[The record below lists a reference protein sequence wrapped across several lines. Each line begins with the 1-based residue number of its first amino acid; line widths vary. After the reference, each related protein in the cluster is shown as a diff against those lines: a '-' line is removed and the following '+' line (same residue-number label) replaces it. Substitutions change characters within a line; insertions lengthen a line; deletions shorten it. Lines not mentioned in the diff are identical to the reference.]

1 MNEQDNKII
10 ASIGEFLAHALEL
23 DQPER
28 RRQRRSLETTLAHAE
43 RNENKDQ
50 KFFDM
55 YSLVIGVLVIFAIGI
70 FILAMTVSSHTQEV
84 FVRSYTGL
92 RRFHFRSEPFTWLY
106 RTTRNVCSE
115 FNRVRRGEPLEQE
128 PVDVDGAPDREVS
141 DYERAR
147 RVRQL
152 VIRLPDRQQEVVMLR
167 IFEDLSVAETARL
180 MRCREGTVKA
190 LLHKATNN
198 LKRVMATQASEDD

>member
-1 MNEQDNKII
+1 
-10 ASIGEFLAHALEL
+10 
-23 DQPER
+23 
-28 RRQRRSLETTLAHAE
+28 
-43 RNENKDQ
+43 
-50 KFFDM
+50 
-55 YSLVIGVLVIFAIGI
+55 
-70 FILAMTVSSHTQEV
+70 MTVDEHSDNELVRQFKSGDSRAFDAIVERFQDRVYRLACVWLYDPQNAADATQEV

-115 FNRVRRGEPLEQE
+115 FNRVRHGEPLEHE
-128 PVDVDGAPDREVS
+128 PADAGDAPEREVS
-141 DYERAR
+141 DFERAR

-152 VIRLPDRQQEVVMLR
+152 VARLPARQQEVVMLR
-167 IFEDLSVAETARL
+167 IFEDLSVGETARL

-198 LKRVMATQASEDD
+198 LKRVMATQVTEHD

>member
-1 MNEQDNKII
+1 
-10 ASIGEFLAHALEL
+10 
-23 DQPER
+23 
-28 RRQRRSLETTLAHAE
+28 
-43 RNENKDQ
+43 
-50 KFFDM
+50 
-55 YSLVIGVLVIFAIGI
+55 
-70 FILAMTVSSHTQEV
+70 MTVDEHSDNELVRQFKSGDSRAFDAIVERFQDRVYRLACVWLYDAQNAADATQEV

-128 PVDVDGAPDREVS
+128 PADAREAPERAVS
-141 DYERAR
+141 ELERAR

-152 VIRLPDRQQEVVMLR
+152 VARLPARQQEVVMLR
-167 IFEDLSVAETARL
+167 IFEDLSVGETARL
-180 MRCREGTVKA
+180 MGCREGTVKA

-198 LKRVMATQASEDD
+198 LKRVMAAQASEHE

>member
-1 MNEQDNKII
+1 
-10 ASIGEFLAHALEL
+10 
-23 DQPER
+23 
-28 RRQRRSLETTLAHAE
+28 
-43 RNENKDQ
+43 
-50 KFFDM
+50 
-55 YSLVIGVLVIFAIGI
+55 
-70 FILAMTVSSHTQEV
+70 MTVDEHSDNELVRQFKSGDSRAFDAIVERFQDRVYRLACVWLYDAQNAADATQEV

-115 FNRVRRGEPLEQE
+115 FNRVRHGEPLEHE
-128 PVDVDGAPDREVS
+128 PADAGNAPDREVS
-141 DYERAR
+141 DFERAR

-152 VIRLPDRQQEVVMLR
+152 VARLPARQQEVVMLR
-167 IFEDLSVAETARL
+167 IFEDLSVGETARL

-198 LKRVMATQASEDD
+198 LKRVMATQVTEHD

>member
-1 MNEQDNKII
+1 
-10 ASIGEFLAHALEL
+10 
-23 DQPER
+23 
-28 RRQRRSLETTLAHAE
+28 
-43 RNENKDQ
+43 
-50 KFFDM
+50 
-55 YSLVIGVLVIFAIGI
+55 
-70 FILAMTVSSHTQEV
+70 MTVDEHSDNELVRQFKSGDSRAFDAIVERFQDRVYRLACVWLYDPQNAADATQEV

-115 FNRVRRGEPLEQE
+115 FNRVRHGEPLEHE
-128 PVDVDGAPDREVS
+128 PADVGDAPEREVS
-141 DYERAR
+141 DFERAR

-152 VIRLPDRQQEVVMLR
+152 VARLPARQQEVVMLR
-167 IFEDLSVAETARL
+167 IFEDLSVGETARL

-198 LKRVMATQASEDD
+198 LKRVMATQVTEND